1 MMQFSACE
9 NGISN
14 YSSRIYNCETLI
26 MAEKR
31 NIDET
36 STFYLFFPH
45 N

>member
-1 MMQFSACE
+1 MQFSARE

-14 YSSRIYNCETLI
+14 YSSRIYCETLN